1 MGVQRF
7 CNLTNRLV
15 LASVVSLFGIS
26 AVHAAIPATEVVNLP
41 TDAAYGGGDKVGSEL
56 IAATYNA
63 GEGPGIW
70 IVADGG
76 YRLYHNGALLAED
89 NQAGRVRFVPMTFL
103 PGENAISVV
112 GVNGNGAP
120 GVLVQIDDLDKSY
133 YSGSDWKSKPV
144 VGNASWKNK
153 GRDLSQWGG
162 ATALNYAN
170 NKLPSGGAL
179 NGFAANT
186 QAKWIWT
193 SAETDTTAVLL
204 YTFYVKAEGFG
215 ASATGGD
222 AGKIVVAT
230 DSASI
235 RKYLQSSDAVTILV
249 PEGTYDFRQFRNAV
263 AEANK
268 QGRTWC
274 RTTCG
279 EKNRVTGK
287 TNKFYRIAFEKNSCS
302 SLGESGLEIVKESD
316 NLQAWS
322 NWITTKPNKS
332 LVGMGRGANLRGAS
346 IVVRSYEGS
355 GNHIYRN
362 LAIYDV
368 NPHLIEG
375 GDGLETVGTSSKHV
389 DKFWADHIS
398 YKWISDGMDME
409 FVDDATISYLDFDG
423 ANEYN
428 CWGTDPYMALVEDAH
443 LTYANNYWHNTYGRV
458 PKVTGES
465 NGSQVHLYNQYVDYN
480 RFFVAGANGHSAS
493 AKAYVRYEN
502 SYIDNGQGYLAEWGD
517 NGYVYFS
524 GVTFG
529 NGTKQQHRYNGKVTN
544 GVPAAQTFTPN
555 YSFEKRTVAN
565 LPKEIPNLVG
575 VGGRYG
581 KMPEYNQGFGQSNK
595 AASVALTA
603 PAAGTKFKA
612 GEAVTLKADA
622 KDSDGSVKS
631 VTFYVG
637 NALVGT
643 AFSAP
648 YQVSVKD
655 LEPGMHSAVAVV
667 TDNSGLTQMSEF
679 VTFVVEGAVV
689 SSSSA
694 AQSSSSK
701 VSESSSSQS
710 IAESSSS
717 VIPGSDPESSS
728 SVVASSSSVILSE
741 VEGSSSSSALTNLKP
756 RIFNIGTEAEAG
768 FYRVFDMQGRPL
780 STGFQKP
787 AKMPGVRVI
796 VVEYSKMGSVKRRYV
811 Q

>member
-1 MGVQRF
+1 MGVKKWF
-7 CNLTNRLV
+7 G
-15 LASVVSLFGIS
+15 VVSILGIS
-26 AVHAAIPATEVVNLP
+26 AVFAAIPATEVATLP
-41 TDAAYGGGDKVGSEL
+41 SDAAYGGGDKIGSQL
-56 IAATYNA
+56 VAATYNA

-112 GVNGNGAP
+112 GVNGTGAP
-120 GVLVQIDDLDKSY
+120 GVMVQIDDLDKSY
-133 YSGSDWKSKPV
+133 YSGSGWKSKPT

-162 ATALNYAN
+162 ATTLNYAN
-170 NKLPSGGAL
+170 NKLPSGAVL

-186 QAKWIWT
+186 QAKWIW
-193 SAETDTTAVLL
+193 SGAETDPTAVLL
-204 YTFYVKAEGFG
+204 FTFYVKAEGFG
-215 ASATGGD
+215 ASTTGGD
-222 AGKIVVAT
+222 AGNIVVAS

-235 RKYLQSSDAVTILV
+235 RKYLQSNDAVTILV

-263 AEANK
+263 TEAK
-268 QGRTWC
+268 SKGRTWC
-274 RTTCG
+274 KTTCT

-287 TNKFYRIAFEKNSCS
+287 TNTFYRITFKENSCS
-302 SLGESGLEIVKESD
+302 DLTEAGVQIVQESE
-316 NLQAWS
+316 NLQKWE
-322 NWITTKPNKS
+322 NWITTRANKS
-332 LVGMGRGANLRGAS
+332 LVGMGRGANLRGAA
-346 IVVRSYEGS
+346 IAVRSNEGAS
-355 GNHIYRN
+355 NHIYRN

-375 GDGLETVGTSSKHV
+375 GDGLETVGTASKHV

-409 FVDDATISYLDFDG
+409 FVDNATISYLDFDG
-423 ANEYN
+423 ANDFN

-458 PKVTGES
+458 PKVTGEN

-480 RFFVAGANGHSAS
+480 RFFVAGANGHSAN

-517 NGYVYFS
+517 YGYVYFS

-529 NGTKQQHRYNGKVTN
+529 NGTKQQHRYNGTVKS
-544 GVPAAQTFTPN
+544 GVPQAETFNPS

-565 LPKEIPNLVG
+565 LPKEIPNLSG

-595 AASVALTA
+595 AASVSMTA
-603 PAAGTKFKA
+603 PAAGAKFKA
-612 GEAVTLKADA
+612 GETVSLSATA
-622 KDSDGSVKS
+622 KDNDGSVKS
-631 VTFYVG
+631 VAFYVG
-637 NALVGT
+637 NTLVGS
-643 AFSAP
+643 ANAAP
-648 YQVSVKD
+648 YQVSVEGV
-655 LEPGMHSAVAVV
+655 EPGTYSAVAVV

-679 VTFVVEGAVV
+679 VTFTIEGAAV
-689 SSSSA
+689 SSSSEA
-694 AQSSSSK
+694 VSSS
-701 VSESSSSQS
+701 
-710 IAESSSS
+710 AA
-717 VIPGSDPESSS
+717 ESSS
-728 SVVASSSSVILSE
+728 SVVAESSSTIESSSSEDLLT
-741 VEGSSSSSALTNLKP
+741 SSSSTTALPQSLNVA
-756 RIFNIGTEAEAG
+756 TEAEAG
-768 FYRVFDMQGRPL
+768 FYRIFDMQGRPL
-780 STGFQKP
+780 FAGYKKP
-787 AKMPGVRVI
+787 AKMPAARVI
-796 VVEYSKMGSVKRRYV
+796 VVEYTTAGALKRRYL

>member
-1 MGVQRF
+1 MGVQKF

-15 LASVVSLFGIS
+15 LASVVSIFGIS

-41 TDAAYGGGDKVGSEL
+41 TDAAYGGGDNVGSEL

-76 YRLYHNGALLAED
+76 YRLYHNGKLLAQD
-89 NQAGRVRFVPMTFL
+89 DQAGRVRFIPMTFL

-112 GVNGNGAP
+112 GVNGAGAP
-120 GVLVQIDDLDKSY
+120 GVMVQIDDLDKSY
-133 YSGSDWKSKPV
+133 YSGSGWKSKPT

-162 ATALNYAN
+162 ATTLSYASD
-170 NKLPSGGAL
+170 KLPSGGAL
-179 NGFAANT
+179 NGFDANT

-193 SAETDTTAVLL
+193 SDESDPTAVLL

-215 ASATGGD
+215 ASTTGGD
-222 AGKIVVAT
+222 AGKIVVAS

-235 RKYLQSSDAVTILV
+235 RKYLQSNDAVTILV

-263 AEANK
+263 TVAKSKN
-268 QGRTWC
+268 RTWC
-274 RTTCG
+274 KKTCD

-287 TNKFYRIAFEKNSCS
+287 TNTFYRIAFEANSCQ
-302 SLGESGLEIVKESD
+302 SLNDNVSIVQESE
-316 NLQAWS
+316 NLQQWE
-322 NWITTKPNKS
+322 NWITTKANKS
-332 LVGMGRGANLRGAS
+332 LVGMGRGANLRGAA
-346 IVVRSYEGS
+346 IAVRSNEGS

-362 LAIYDV
+362 LGIYDV

-409 FVDDATISYLDFDG
+409 FLDNATISYLDFDG

-458 PKVTGES
+458 PKVTGEN

-517 NGYVYFS
+517 YGYVYFS
-524 GVTFG
+524 GVSFG
-529 NGTKQQHRYNGKVTN
+529 NGTKQQHRYNGTVKSGIPT
-544 GVPAAQTFTPN
+544 AETFNPS

-565 LPKEIPNLVG
+565 LPKDIPSLSG

-595 AASVALTA
+595 AASVSVTS
-603 PAAGTKFKA
+603 PAAGAKFKA
-612 GEAVTLKADA
+612 GESVTLKADA
-622 KDSDGSVKS
+622 KDNDGTVKS
-631 VTFYVG
+631 VAFYVG
-637 NALVGT
+637 NTLVGT
-643 AFSAP
+643 ATASP
-648 YQVSVKD
+648 YQVTAKD
-655 LEPGMHSAVAVV
+655 LEAGMHSAVAVV
-667 TDNSGLTQMSEF
+667 TDNSGLTWMSESVMF
-679 VTFVVEGAVV
+679 AVEGTAVSSSSEAV

-694 AQSSSSK
+694 AVGSSSSSS
-701 VSESSSSQS
+701 VDGSAESSSSS
-710 IAESSSS
+710 IQGDAESSSS
-717 VIPGSDPESSS
+717 VQG
-728 SVVASSSSVILSE
+728 E
-741 VEGSSSSSALTNLKP
+741 VEGSSSSTTGLAP
-756 RIFNIGTEAEAG
+756 RSMRIATEAEAG
-768 FYRVFDMQGRPL
+768 FYRIFDLQGRPL
-780 STGFQKP
+780 FAGLRKP
-787 AKMPGVRVI
+787 AKMPAARVI
-796 VVEYSKMGSVKRRYV
+796 VVEYTTAGSVMRRYI

>member
-1 MGVQRF
+1 MGVRKDVG
-7 CNLTNRLV
+7 LV
-15 LASVVSLFGIS
+15 LAGVVSLFGIS
-26 AVHAAIPATEVVNLP
+26 AVQAAVPATEVVNLP
-41 TDAAYGGGDKVGSEL
+41 TDAAYGGGDKIGSQL

-89 NQAGRVRFVPMTFL
+89 NQAGRVRFIPMTFL

-112 GVNGNGAP
+112 GVNGKGAP
-120 GVLVQIDDLDKSY
+120 GVMVQIDDLDKSY
-133 YSGSDWKSKPV
+133 YSGSGWKSKPS

-162 ATALNYAN
+162 ATILNYAS
-170 NKLPSGGAL
+170 NKLPSGAAL

-193 SAETDTTAVLL
+193 SAETDPTAVLL
-204 YTFYVKAEGFG
+204 FTFYVKAEGFG
-215 ASATGGD
+215 ASTTGGD
-222 AGKIVVAT
+222 AGNIVVAS

-235 RKYLQSSDAVTILV
+235 RKYLQSNDAVTILV
-249 PEGTYDFRQFRNAV
+249 PEGTYDFRRMRNAV
-263 AEANK
+263 TEANAA
-268 QGRTWC
+268 GRTWC

-279 EKNRVTGK
+279 ETNRVTGK
-287 TNKFYRIAFEKNSCS
+287 TNKFYRIAFEKNSCA

-375 GDGLETVGTSSKHV
+375 GDGLETVGSASNHV
-389 DKFWADHIS
+389 KKFWADHIS

-423 ANEYN
+423 ANEFN

-480 RFFVAGANGHSAS
+480 RFFIAGANGHSAN

-502 SYIDNGQGYLAEWGD
+502 SYINNGQGYLAEWGD

-529 NGTKQQHRYNGKVTN
+529 SNTKQQHRYNGTVTQ
-544 GVPAAQTFTPN
+544 GVPNAATFNPS

-565 LPKEIPNLVG
+565 IPKEIPSLTG

-595 AASVALTA
+595 AANVSMTA
-603 PAAGTKFKA
+603 PSVGAKYDAGSV
-612 GEAVTLKADA
+612 VTLSATA
-622 KDSDGSVKS
+622 KDNDGSVKS
-631 VTFYVG
+631 VAFYVG
-637 NALVGT
+637 NTLVGT
-643 AFSAP
+643 ATSSP
-648 YQVSVKD
+648 YQASATD

-667 TDNSGLTQMSEF
+667 TDNSGLTWMSEY
-679 VTFVVEGAVV
+679 VTFMVEGTIEQESSSSEVAE

-694 AQSSSSK
+694 
-701 VSESSSSQS
+701 VSESSSSEVV
-710 IAESSSS
+710 ESSSGTTAIAQR
-717 VIPGSDPESSS
+717 V
-728 SVVASSSSVILSE
+728 
-741 VEGSSSSSALTNLKP
+741 N
-756 RIFNIGTEAEAG
+756 FGTEAETA
-768 FYRVFDMQGRPL
+768 FYRIFDLQGRPL
-780 STGFQKP
+780 FAGYQKP
-787 AKMPGVRVI
+787 AKMPAARVM
-796 VVEYSKMGSVKRRYV
+796 VVEYTTAGTLKRRYL

>member
-1 MGVQRF
+1 MFGR
-7 CNLTNRLV
+7 LT
-15 LASVVSLFGIS
+15 LASVVSFWGIS
-26 AVHAAIPATEVVNLP
+26 AVRAAVLTTEVVNLP
-41 TDAAYGGGDKVGSEL
+41 MDAALGGGDKVGSQL

-89 NQAGRVRFVPMTFL
+89 NQAGRVRFIPMTFL

-112 GVNGNGAP
+112 GVNGKGAP
-120 GVLVQIDDLDKSY
+120 GILVQIDDLDKSY
-133 YSGSDWKSKPV
+133 YSGSDWKSKPS

-162 ATALNYAN
+162 ATALSYSSD
-170 NKLPSGGAL
+170 KLPSGDEL
-179 NGFAANT
+179 KGFATNT

-193 SAETDTTAVLL
+193 SAETDPTAVLL

-215 ASATGGD
+215 ASATGGA
-222 AGKIVVAT
+222 AGSVVIAS

-235 RKYLQSSDAVTILV
+235 RKYLQSNDAVTILV
-249 PEGTYDFRQFRNAV
+249 PEGTYDFRHFRNAV
-263 AEANK
+263 TEAK
-268 QGRTWC
+268 SKSRTWC
-274 RTTCG
+274 KKTCD

-287 TNKFYRIAFEKNSCS
+287 TNTFYRITFKANSCAD
-302 SLGESGLEIVKESD
+302 LNENGVQIVQESE
-316 NLQAWS
+316 NLQQWE
-322 NWITTKPNKS
+322 NWITTKPNKT

-346 IVVRSYEGS
+346 IAIRSNEGS
-355 GNHIYRN
+355 YNHIYRN

-375 GDGLETVGTSSKHV
+375 GDGLETVGTASAHV
-389 DKFWADHIS
+389 KKFWADHIS

-458 PKVTGES
+458 PKVTGEN

-502 SYIDNGQGYLAEWGD
+502 SYIDNGAGYLAEWGD
-517 NGYVYFS
+517 YGYVYFS
-524 GVTFG
+524 GVTLG
-529 NGTKQQHRYNGKVTN
+529 SGTKQQHRYNGTVTS
-544 GVPAAQTFTPN
+544 GIPQAETFTPS
-555 YSFEKRTVAN
+555 YSFEKRAVAN
-565 LPKEIPNLVG
+565 LPKEIPSLAG

-595 AASVALTA
+595 AASVSLSA
-603 PAAGTKFKA
+603 PTIGAKFDAGKI
-612 GEAVTLKADA
+612 VTLKADA
-622 KDSDGSVKS
+622 KDNDGTVKS
-631 VTFYVG
+631 VAFYVG
-637 NALVGT
+637 NTLIGT
-643 AFSAP
+643 ATASP
-648 YQVSVKD
+648 YQVEVKD
-655 LEPGMHSAVAVV
+655 LEGGTHSAVAVV

-679 VTFVVEGAVV
+679 VTFTVEGSL
-689 SSSSA
+689 SSSS
-694 AQSSSSK
+694 
-701 VSESSSSQS
+701 V
-710 IAESSSS
+710 AESSSS
-717 VIPGSDPESSS
+717 EVEESSS
-728 SVVASSSSVILSE
+728 SATTGLVASPVRATE
-741 VEGSSSSSALTNLKP
+741 TETVYY
-756 RIFNIGTEAEAG
+756 RIF
-768 FYRVFDMQGRPL
+768 DLQGRPL
-780 STGFQKP
+780 FAGVQKP
-787 AKMPGVRVI
+787 AKMPATRVI
-796 VVEYSKMGSVKRRYV
+796 VVEYTTAGKVKRRYF

>member
-1 MGVQRF
+1 MGVKVF
-7 CNLTNRLV
+7 GKLA
-15 LASVVSLFGIS
+15 LASVVSFLGIS
-26 AVHAAIPATEVVNLP
+26 AVQAAVPATEVVNLP
-41 TDAAYGGGDKVGSEL
+41 TDAALGGGDKIGSQL
-56 IAATYNA
+56 VAATYNA

-112 GVNGNGAP
+112 GVNGKGAP

-133 YSGSDWKSKPV
+133 YSGSGWKSKPSV
-144 VGNASWKNK
+144 SNASWKNK

-162 ATALNYAN
+162 ATALSYAS
-170 NKLPSGGAL
+170 NKLPSGGEL
-179 NGFAANT
+179 KGFAANT

-193 SAETDTTAVLL
+193 SAETDPTAVLL

-222 AGKIVVAT
+222 AGKIVIAT

-235 RKYLQSSDAVTILV
+235 RKNLQSGDAVTILV

-263 AEANK
+263 TEANK
-268 QGRTWC
+268 QNRTWC

-279 EKNRVTGK
+279 EKNRVTGQ

-322 NWITTKPNKS
+322 NWITTKPNKT

-346 IVVRSYEGS
+346 IVIRSYEGS

-375 GDGLETVGTSSKHV
+375 GDGLETVGSATNHV
-389 DKFWADHIS
+389 KKFWADHIS

-458 PKVTGES
+458 PKVTGEN

-529 NGTKQQHRYNGKVTN
+529 SATKQQHRYNGTVTQ
-544 GVPAAQTFTPN
+544 GVPQAETFTPS
-555 YSFEKRTVAN
+555 YTFEKRTVAN
-565 LPKEIPNLVG
+565 LPKEIPNLAG

-581 KMPEYNQGFGQSNK
+581 KMPEYDQGFGQSNK
-595 AASVALTA
+595 AASVSLTT
-603 PAAGTKFKA
+603 PTAGAKFDA
-612 GEAVTLKADA
+612 GKTVTLKADA
-622 KDSDGSVKS
+622 KDNDGSVKS
-631 VTFYVG
+631 VAFYVG
-637 NALVGT
+637 NTLVGT
-643 AFSAP
+643 ATASP
-648 YQVSVKD
+648 YQVEVKD
-655 LEPGMHSAVAVV
+655 LEGGTHSAVAVV
-667 TDNSGLTQMSEF
+667 TDNSGLTWMSPF
-679 VTFVVEGAVV
+679 VTFTVEGSL
-689 SSSSA
+689 SSSS
-694 AQSSSSK
+694 
-701 VSESSSSQS
+701 VSESSSSEV
-710 IAESSSS
+710 AESSSS
-717 VIPGSDPESSS
+717 AESVSSSSVADEPESSS
-728 SVVASSSSVILSE
+728 STTAIASR
-741 VEGSSSSSALTNLKP
+741 AN
-756 RIFNIGTEAEAG
+756 FATEAETG
-768 FYRVFDMQGRPL
+768 FYRIFDLQGRPL
-780 STGFQKP
+780 FAGFQKP
-787 AKMPGVRVI
+787 AKMPATRVM
-796 VVEYSKMGSVKRRYV
+796 VVEYTTAGKVKRRYLE
-811 Q
+811 

>member
-1 MGVQRF
+1 MGVQKF

-15 LASVVSLFGIS
+15 LASFVSIFGIS

-41 TDAAYGGGDKVGSEL
+41 TDAAYGGGDNVGSEL

-76 YRLYHNGALLAED
+76 YRLYHNGKLLAQD
-89 NQAGRVRFVPMTFL
+89 DQAGRVRFIPMTFL

-112 GVNGNGAP
+112 GVNGAGAP
-120 GVLVQIDDLDKSY
+120 GVMVQIDDLDKSY
-133 YSGSDWKSKPV
+133 YSGSGWKSKPT

-162 ATALNYAN
+162 ATTLSYASD
-170 NKLPSGGAL
+170 KLPSGGAL
-179 NGFAANT
+179 NGFDANT

-193 SAETDTTAVLL
+193 SDESDPTAVLL

-215 ASATGGD
+215 ASTTGGD
-222 AGKIVVAT
+222 AGKIVVAS

-235 RKYLQSSDAVTILV
+235 RKYLQSNDAVTILV

-263 AEANK
+263 TVAKSKN
-268 QGRTWC
+268 RTWC
-274 RTTCG
+274 KKTCD

-287 TNKFYRIAFEKNSCS
+287 TNTFYRIAFEANSCQ
-302 SLGESGLEIVKESD
+302 SLNDNVSIVQESE
-316 NLQAWS
+316 NLQQWE
-322 NWITTKPNKS
+322 NWITTKANKS
-332 LVGMGRGANLRGAS
+332 LVGMGRGANLRGAA
-346 IVVRSYEGS
+346 IAVRSNEGS

-362 LAIYDV
+362 LGIYDV

-409 FVDDATISYLDFDG
+409 FLDNATISYLDFDG

-458 PKVTGES
+458 PKVTGEN

-517 NGYVYFS
+517 YGYVYFS
-524 GVTFG
+524 GVSFG
-529 NGTKQQHRYNGKVTN
+529 NGTKQQHRYNGTVKSGIPT
-544 GVPAAQTFTPN
+544 AETFNPS

-565 LPKEIPNLVG
+565 LPKDIPSLSG

-595 AASVALTA
+595 AASVSVTS
-603 PAAGTKFKA
+603 PAAGAKFKA
-612 GEAVTLKADA
+612 GESVTLKADA
-622 KDSDGSVKS
+622 KDNDGTVKS
-631 VTFYVG
+631 VAFYVG
-637 NALVGT
+637 NTLVGT
-643 AFSAP
+643 ATASP
-648 YQVSVKD
+648 YQVTAKD
-655 LEPGMHSAVAVV
+655 LEAGMHSAVAVV
-667 TDNSGLTQMSEF
+667 TDNSGLTWMSESVMF
-679 VTFVVEGAVV
+679 AVEGTAVSSSSEAV

-694 AQSSSSK
+694 AVGSSSS
-701 VSESSSSQS
+701 SSVDGS
-710 IAESSSS
+710 AESSSS
-717 VIPGSDPESSS
+717 SIQGDAESSS
-728 SVVASSSSVILSE
+728 RVQGE
-741 VEGSSSSSALTNLKP
+741 VEGSSSSTTGLAP
-756 RIFNIGTEAEAG
+756 RSMRIATEAEAG
-768 FYRVFDMQGRPL
+768 FYRIFDLQGRAL
-780 STGFQKP
+780 CAGLRKP
-787 AKMPGVRVI
+787 AKRPAARVI
-796 VVEYSKMGSVKRRYV
+796 VVEYTTAGSVMRRYI

>member
-1 MGVQRF
+1 MIKRVFGAV
-7 CNLTNRLV
+7 
-15 LASVVSLFGIS
+15 ASAVWIAAAAISPSEVVSLPG
-26 AVHAAIPATEVVNLP
+26 
-41 TDAAYGGGDKVGSEL
+41 DAAYGGGDKVGSQL
-56 IAATYNA
+56 VAATYNA

-112 GVNGNGAP
+112 GVNGEGAP
-120 GVLVQIDDLDKSY
+120 GVMVQIDDLDKSY
-133 YSGSDWKSKPV
+133 YSGAEWKSKPQ

-162 ATALNYAN
+162 ATTLSYAN
-170 NKLPSGGAL
+170 TKMPSGGAL

-193 SAETDTTAVLL
+193 SAETDPTAVLL
-204 YTFYVKAEGFG
+204 FTFYVKAEGFG
-215 ASATGGD
+215 ANTTGGD
-222 AGKIVVAT
+222 AGQIVFAS

-235 RKYLQSSDAVTILV
+235 RKYLQSNDAVTILV
-249 PEGTYDFRQFRNAV
+249 PEGTYDFRRFRNAV
-263 AEANK
+263 TDANK

-274 RTTCG
+274 KMACT
-279 EKNRVTGK
+279 EKNAVTGK
-287 TNKFYRIAFEKNSCS
+287 TNTFYRIAFEKNSCA
-302 SLGESGLEIVKESD
+302 SLGESGVQIVQESE
-316 NLQAWS
+316 NLQKWE
-322 NWITTKPNKS
+322 NWITTRANKT
-332 LVGMGRGANLRGAS
+332 LVGMGRGANLRGAA
-346 IVVRSYEGS
+346 IAVRSNEGAS
-355 GNHIYRN
+355 NHIYRN

-375 GDGLETVGTSSKHV
+375 GDGLETVGTASKHV
-389 DKFWADHIS
+389 KGFWADHIS

-480 RFFVAGANGHSAS
+480 RFFIAGANGHSAN

-529 NGTKQQHRYNGKVTN
+529 NGTKQQHRYNGTVKS
-544 GVPAAQTFTPN
+544 GIPQAETFNPS

-565 LPKEIPNLVG
+565 LPTEMKSLTG

-581 KMPEYNQGFGQSNK
+581 KMPEYNQAFGQSNK
-595 AASVALTA
+595 AASVAMTA
-603 PAAGTKFKA
+603 PATGAKFNAGD
-612 GEAVTLKADA
+612 AVTLKADA
-622 KDSDGSVKS
+622 KDNDGSVKS
-631 VTFYVG
+631 VAFYVG
-637 NALVGT
+637 NTLVGM
-643 AFSAP
+643 ANAAP
-648 YQVSVKD
+648 YQVSAEGVA
-655 LEPGMHSAVAVV
+655 PGTYSAVAVV
-667 TDNSGLTQMSEF
+667 TDNSGLTWMSEF
-679 VTFVVEGAVV
+679 VTFTVEGA
-689 SSSSA
+689 
-694 AQSSSSK
+694 
-701 VSESSSSQS
+701 
-710 IAESSSS
+710 AESSSS
-717 VIPGSDPESSS
+717 EAVSSS
-728 SVVASSSSVILSE
+728 SDAPESSSSVILSE
-741 VEGSSSSSALTNLKP
+741 VEGSSSSTTAESSSAIT
-756 RIFNIGTEAEAG
+756 RIASPVLHATEAEAG
-768 FYRVFDMQGRPL
+768 YYRIFDMQGRPL
-780 STGFQKP
+780 YSGDRMP
-787 AKMPGVRVI
+787 AHMPAARVI
-796 VVEYSKMGSVKRRYV
+796 VVEFGKSGSLLRRYIK
-811 Q
+811 